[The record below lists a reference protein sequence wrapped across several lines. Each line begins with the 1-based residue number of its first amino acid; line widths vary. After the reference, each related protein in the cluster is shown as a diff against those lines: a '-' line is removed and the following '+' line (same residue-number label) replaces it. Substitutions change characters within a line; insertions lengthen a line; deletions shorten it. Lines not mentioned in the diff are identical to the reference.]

1 MSDTREN
8 TYKSNRDNRSDNRSD
23 NRNIHNNRNDR
34 PVKRKRVVSAGF
46 VVRSDDGKYLIGRT
60 TKYPKDQ
67 CWTVFKGQQEYGESL
82 IATATRELKEEAG
95 IDILRSPELQ
105 LSQSTSPYFS
115 FAMKDKDV
123 VLYLL
128 NDDKGIL
135 PKDVEQFKCASYWGP
150 NKTPEICEFK
160 WSSLDEMEELVFPS
174 QRGLVDHLRKSNL

>member
-1 MSDTREN
+1 MA
-8 TYKSNRDNRSDNRSD
+8 DNRR
-23 NRNIHNNRNDR
+23 HNDR
-34 PVKRKRVVSAGF
+34 TNDKPKRKRVVSAGF
-46 VVRSDDGKYLIGRT
+46 VVRSKDGKYLLGKT

-95 IDILRSPELQ
+95 IDILRSMDLQ

-128 NDDKGIL
+128 NDDKNVL
-135 PKDVEQFKCASYWGP
+135 KDTKFRCSSYWGP
-150 NKTPEICEFK
+150 NKTPEICEYR
-160 WSSLDEMEELVFPS
+160 WCTLDEMASLVFPS
-174 QRGLVDHLRKSNL
+174 QRGLVEHLRKSGL